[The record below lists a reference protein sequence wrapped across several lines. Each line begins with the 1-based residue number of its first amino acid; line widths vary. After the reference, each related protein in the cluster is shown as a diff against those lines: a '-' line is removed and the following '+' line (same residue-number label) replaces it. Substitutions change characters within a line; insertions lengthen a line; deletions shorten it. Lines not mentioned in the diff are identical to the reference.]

1 MDKKILT
8 TALILGLSS
17 VVLGAFASHAL
28 KDSLDS
34 GAITSFQV
42 GIRYQMYHALLLL
55 FLSQTKFF
63 SNQIKKRAFF
73 LIILGVVLFSG
84 SIYLLSTN
92 NLTSFEFKKIGF
104 LTPIGGVVLI
114 LSWIILIFSL
124 LLHKKNRE

>member
-124 LLHKKNRE
+124 LLHKKNRQ

>member
-28 KDSLDS
+28 KGSLDS

-63 SNQIKKRAFF
+63 SNQFKPY
-73 LIILGVVLFSG
+73 IIGKISNHSQKVKLSG
-84 SIYLLSTN
+84 NINWL
-92 NLTSFEFKKIGF
+92 
-104 LTPIGGVVLI
+104 
-114 LSWIILIFSL
+114 
-124 LLHKKNRE
+124 